1 MNNSRTISLTITEN
15 LKLALTTETRAWQ
28 LAFAKACNAK
38 YRSNMEEIFEFIEET
53 GKKLSR
59 PIKDLDDIRLAMLTL
74 KDVREKEI
82 SIDMQIG
89 PIEVSQPC

>member
-1 MNNSRTISLTITEN
+1 MND
-15 LKLALTTETRAWQ
+15 
-28 LAFAKACNAK
+28 
-38 YRSNMEEIFEFIEET
+38 IFEFIEET

-89 PIEVSQPC
+89 PIEVNIESTCLKSICKIFVGIIYVETQKADFF